1 MVLHFR
7 KLLLTLL
14 FSLLKNCKFLQFYY
28 FVSISVFYTH
38 TKCTFLMSSL
48 LVSLLQVLSFA
59 DRDQEDRIDPMV
71 YIFPRYLLFHTA
83 HYTLHTAYC
92 TIHTAHYKLHTKQY
106 TLHTVHYTLH
116 AVHSVYLTH

>member
-1 MVLHFR
+1 
-7 KLLLTLL
+7 
-14 FSLLKNCKFLQFYY
+14 
-28 FVSISVFYTH
+28 
-38 TKCTFLMSSL
+38 MSSL

-71 YIFPRYLLFHTA
+71 YIFPRYLLIHTA

-92 TIHTAHYKLHTKQY
+92 TLHTAHYKLHTKQY